1 MSSRSGTGS
10 LDIPLFFTRAEE
22 GQAPTRHGQ
31 RQAQTQTTHNGINR
45 NRRHCGGDCFCCA
58 RINVFYR
65 QEAQSERRAAGGH
78 VHRAIRQQ
86 RNRPHVHVAERH
98 RRVYRADYRSCV
110 GCAGSQQLPGAPR
123 FANATFAGMDGRGVR
138 ADGSAF
144 SVDELAQPETALSE
158 GRSSYSATFANEAG
172 ARVRLAQTP
181 LYIDGQQVGALY
193 VQVPLSL
200 FSMSRQ
206 LDMFDGRGYFMLF
219 EVPPARCWCLPRA
232 KPRRRCSSAR
242 RCTTSLTGRLST
254 ASRPRT
260 PMPRSQP
267 KLPCSSCS
275 RARGATFPR
284 CATLW
289 RTSRRGCS
297 RPR

>member
-1 MSSRSGTGS
+1 MGKDKRKRKRRITASIAIVAIVAAIVSAVLGLTSFIDKKLNQSAEQQVVTFTEQSASNVTDRMYMSQNAIGA
-10 LDIPLFFTRAEE
+10 FTV
-22 GQAPTRHGQ
+22 
-31 RQAQTQTTHNGINR
+31 QTT
-45 NRRHCGGDCFCCA
+45 DPALVAPALSSF
-58 RINVFYR
+58 
-65 QEAQSERRAAGGH
+65 QEHHG
-78 VHRAIRQQ
+78 
-86 RNRPHVHVAERH
+86 
-98 RRVYRADYRSCV
+98 
-110 GCAGSQQLPGAPR
+110 

-219 EVPPARCWCLPRA
+219 EGSTGEVLVPPTGETKTPVFIG
-232 KPRRRCSSAR
+232 
-242 RCTTSLTGRLST
+242 TSLYDFLDRASQYSEPASNTDAAVSTEAALQFMQSRSRSDLST
-254 ASRPRT
+254 LRDVVANKQT
-260 PMPRSQP
+260 GLLTATVDG
-267 KLPCSSCS
+267 KSSYVCV
-275 RARGATFPR
+275 APVDNGY
-284 CATLW
+284 
-289 RTSRRGCS
+289 
-297 RPR
+297 

>member
-1 MSSRSGTGS
+1 MGKDKRKRKRRITASIAIVAIVAAIVSAVLGLTSFIDKKLNQSAEQQVVTFTEQSASNVTDRMYMSQNAIGA
-10 LDIPLFFTRAEE
+10 FTV
-22 GQAPTRHGQ
+22 
-31 RQAQTQTTHNGINR
+31 QTT
-45 NRRHCGGDCFCCA
+45 DPALVAPALSSF
-58 RINVFYR
+58 
-65 QEAQSERRAAGGH
+65 QEHHG
-78 VHRAIRQQ
+78 
-86 RNRPHVHVAERH
+86 
-98 RRVYRADYRSCV
+98 
-110 GCAGSQQLPGAPR
+110 

-219 EVPPARCWCLPRA
+219 EGSTGEVLVPPTGETKTPVFIG
-232 KPRRRCSSAR
+232 
-242 RCTTSLTGRLST
+242 TSLYDFLDLS
-254 ASRPRT
+254 
-260 PMPRSQP
+260 
-267 KLPCSSCS
+267 LIHI
-275 RARGATFPR
+275 
-284 CATLW
+284 
-289 RTSRRGCS
+289 
-297 RPR
+297 